1 MADTD
6 QAILVELQ
14 KLNRTVSQ
22 GGSMGAGSELK
33 GGAAD
38 PDLRSTAKKQSE
50 EEEKFQKKIQTA
62 VSKSTNKYVAARA
75 VELTSIKAIRKLADA
90 NSKKDLKKAAEIKK
104 AYDAKLMSVDKA
116 TAAMEKAGFTQHDLG
131 RTTDE
136 LKEEMDELTETVGNL
151 DEKMDQQR
159 ETSAKTS
166 RALATL
172 GTIAAA
178 VGKQIYDVA
187 EASMRTGV
195 EMTSQQIWQ
204 SRSMGMTQVELIE
217 EQAKYRQ
224 VIESAGMTTG
234 QWSDKMMESS
244 HAMLTLTSSLAGGAK
259 FFEESALTFR
269 QLGASGM
276 KQQEFYDA
284 QVGVFTNLHNTL
296 SMTNDEFMAM
306 NKQLV
311 ESQATRVQLFKMSKQ
326 ERAQYQIGLLQ
337 TMEYLKVQGLQTEQ
351 AHRVVEA
358 MQNIAG
364 MDPKSR
370 LKKAAQI
377 QAMAGAI
384 GMGAEGEEL
393 ARLTRSGASDP
404 GSIQRMTELSQSIQS
419 AVQQRQAGGLGSEM
433 AMSALISRTG
443 LGETFGAE
451 GAMADLTLA
460 EALAVDPNA
469 QTTAANTTKIEEWQA
484 KLFGITQG
492 LMGFF
497 SEGWIAS
504 ILGALGISTLIGAF
518 GSGGIMS
525 SIWGA
530 ITSMASGLAT
540 GVTSI
545 VSAITGMA
553 GSLLSALGALGKTML
568 SGLGKLATGI
578 GSRVAT
584 LAKGARV
591 AAAPVAAA
599 AAAAYGVQ
607 QAYQA
612 ITTGRSDV
620 NDMLNST
627 ETGRSI
633 GEKIGS
639 GIAHTLAFFGNDAA
653 QEAIDI
659 NKRLEEQ
666 QARTNELAERQ
677 VATQEETNALQRRQI
692 QTTERQT
699 ETLVNSNSDV
709 AQQQNSNMRSINI
722 RAAGRRRN

>member
-1 MADTD
+1 MSDTD

-187 EASMRTGV
+187 EASMRTG
-195 EMTSQQIWQ
+195 
-204 SRSMGMTQVELIE
+204 IE